1 MKNKKLSFVLGIL
14 GGILISIIL
23 FYAFWPNV
31 KYLIYNE
38 EFKSLAPMH
47 KNFHYTIKSDTKIMN
62 LIYKKNNN
70 ESNITNLKSA
80 DTLVNKNTSN
90 IDSLLNTLYNNI
102 LDSLLKIEGYR
113 YIDSFKLDSLVR
125 LMVIDSIE
133 KKLIESNSI
142 QLDNKLIESNSIQ
155 PDNK

>member
-1 MKNKKLSFVLGIL
+1 MKNKNLSFVLGIL

-31 KYLIYNE
+31 KYLSYNE
-38 EFKSLAPMH
+38 KFKSMAPMLE
-47 KNFHYTIKSDTKIMN
+47 KFHYTIKSDKKIMN
-62 LIYKKNNN
+62 LINKKNNN
-70 ESNITNLKSA
+70 ETNITNLIV
-80 DTLVNKNTSN
+80 DTLVNENTSN
-90 IDSLLNTLYNNI
+90 IDSLLNGLYNNI

>member
-1 MKNKKLSFVLGIL
+1 MKNKNLSFVLGIL

-31 KYLIYNE
+31 KYLSYNE
-38 EFKSLAPMH
+38 EFKSMAPMLE
-47 KNFHYTIKSDTKIMN
+47 KFHYNIKSDKKIMN
-62 LIYKKNNN
+62 LINQKNNN
-70 ESNITNLKSA
+70 EPNITNLTAA
-80 DTLVNKNTSN
+80 DTLENKNTSN
-90 IDSLLNTLYNNI
+90 MDSLLNALYNNI

-142 QLDNKLIESNSIQ
+142 QTDNK
-155 PDNK
+155 

>member
-1 MKNKKLSFVLGIL
+1 MKKKNLSFVLGIL
-14 GGILISIIL
+14 GGIIISIIL
-23 FYAFWPNV
+23 LYAFWPNL
-31 KYLIYNE
+31 KYLSYNE
-38 EFKSLAPMH
+38 EFKSMAPMLE
-47 KNFHYTIKSDTKIMN
+47 KFHYNIKSDKKIMN
-62 LIYKKNNN
+62 LINQKNNN
-70 ESNITNLKSA
+70 EPNITNLTAA
-80 DTLVNKNTSN
+80 DTLENKNTSN
-90 IDSLLNTLYNNI
+90 MDSLLNALYNNI

-142 QLDNKLIESNSIQ
+142 Q

>member
-1 MKNKKLSFVLGIL
+1 MKNKNLSFVLGIL

-23 FYAFWPNV
+23 FYAFWPNL
-31 KYLIYNE
+31 KYLSYNE
-38 EFKSLAPMH
+38 EFKSMAPMLE
-47 KNFHYTIKSDTKIMN
+47 KFHYNIKSDKKIMN
-62 LIYKKNNN
+62 LINQKNNN
-70 ESNITNLKSA
+70 EPNITNLTAA
-80 DTLVNKNTSN
+80 DTLENKNTSN
-90 IDSLLNTLYNNI
+90 MDSLLNALYNNI

-142 QLDNKLIESNSIQ
+142 QTDNK
-155 PDNK
+155 

>member
-1 MKNKKLSFVLGIL
+1 MKKKNLSFVLGIL

-23 FYAFWPNV
+23 FYAFWPNL
-31 KYLIYNE
+31 KYLSYNE
-38 EFKSLAPMH
+38 EFKSMAPMLE
-47 KNFHYTIKSDTKIMN
+47 KFHYNIKSDKKIMN
-62 LIYKKNNN
+62 LINQKNNN
-70 ESNITNLKSA
+70 EPNITNLTAA
-80 DTLVNKNTSN
+80 DTLENKNTSN
-90 IDSLLNTLYNNI
+90 MDSLLNALYNNI

-142 QLDNKLIESNSIQ
+142 QTDNK
-155 PDNK
+155 